1 MRVALVALLAAT
13 LQPLSHPVAAQGAAP
28 ATCTRTTGL
37 ELPPGFCAIVV
48 ATGVAHVRHITVL
61 SNGDV
66 FAASGNGVVALRD
79 TNGDGV
85 ADQREQFGAGPATG
99 IVWHNGALWLGENT
113 RVVRWDLPLGRL
125 KPAGDGTVIVQD
137 LPVGGHAT
145 KPLVHLGGDSLIVG
159 IGSLTN
165 SCQVADRSARSPG
178 RDPCTELE
186 TRAGLWLFHDSR
198 PGQRQRDGA
207 RFATGLR
214 DAIAIGRSPEG
225 KVLALPHGRD
235 QLSANWGFSDSANAE
250 LPAEELVQ
258 VGPGE
263 DAGWPYCYFD
273 PLQGKKVL
281 APEYGGDGR
290 ETGRCA
296 QAKAPILAFPGHW
309 APMAF
314 AFAQGSQYPA
324 KYRGGLF
331 VAFHGSWN
339 RAPLPQ
345 AGYRIEF
352 APYANGR
359 PTGAHEV
366 FATSSEGPTTL
377 RASGVAVG
385 PDGSVYIAG
394 ENSGTVWRVM
404 AQQGGQ

>member
-1 MRVALVALLAAT
+1 MLPVSRALL
-13 LQPLSHPVAAQGAAP
+13 LSALLLLPSGPRPSPVPPP
-28 ATCTRTTGL
+28 ATCTRSNGL

-48 ATGVAHVRHITVL
+48 ATGVPHVRHITVL

-66 FAASGNGVVALRD
+66 LAASGSGVVALRD
-79 TNGDGV
+79 TSGDGV
-85 ADQREQFGAGPATG
+85 ADLRESFGAGPATG
-99 IVWHNGALWLGENT
+99 ILWHNGALWLGENT
-113 RVVRWDLPLGRL
+113 RVVRWDFPLGRL
-125 KPAGDGTVIVQD
+125 KPAGEGTVIVQD

-186 TRAGLWLFHDSR
+186 TRAGLWLFRDNR
-198 PGQRQRDGA
+198 PGQRQADGT

-235 QLSANWGFSDSANAE
+235 QLSANWGYSDSANAE

-258 VGPGE
+258 LGAGG

-273 PLQGKKVL
+273 HLQGRKVL

-290 ETGRCA
+290 EVGRCA
-296 QAKAPILAFPGHW
+296 SALAPVLAFPGHW

-314 AFAQGSQYPA
+314 AFAKGTQYPA
-324 KYRGGLF
+324 RYRNGLF

-352 APYANGR
+352 APYAGGK

-366 FATSSEGPTTL
+366 FATATEGPTGL

-404 AQQGGQ
+404 AQ